1 MDPFKIRIDDRA
13 IQDIQKG
20 FDYYEALQ
28 EGLGIRFN
36 QEVFNALDI
45 LRSNP
50 FFQIRYNTFR
60 CYPIRKFP
68 FMIHYEVDENLKTV
82 NVFALI
88 NTYMDPKE
96 NWLKSQ

>member
-1 MDPFKIRIDDRA
+1 MQPYKLRIEDRA
-13 IQDIQKG
+13 TQDIQRG
-20 FDYYEALQ
+20 YDYYEGLQ

-36 QEVFNALDI
+36 QEVFTAIDT

-88 NTYMDPKE
+88 NTYLDPRE
-96 NWLKSQ
+96 NWIKDR